1 MLGVFVAGP
10 TVMMSTLTSCGCDD
24 CEAACQ
30 NDCEGTCSNLCT
42 NTCSGTCS
50 SSCEGYSTGKS
61 PTGQVNGHEYT
72 DLGLSVLWASCNLG
86 SDSPTEVGNYYPF
99 IYDGYDSKTW
109 YTFFSS
115 ANLKSGDTICGGSLD
130 IAKQKWGSKW
140 RLPGYREIK
149 ELVDNCETEFFP
161 NVGVKL
167 TSKKNGNSIVMP
179 YKNSKELW
187 WSGDVSTSSTGK
199 IGADVL
205 NIYDEDGKTKVE
217 YDWLVFFYWEYNG
230 DIYSY
235 KHLIRPITDRANGDL
250 ATCNGTCTANCSDSC
265 TVTCKNKCN
274 NTCKNSCG
282 NNCIGG
288 CNTTCTTT
296 CADTCK
302 AQTSQNCS
310 NCTSNCSS
318 GCTTTCADSCKAQ
331 TSQYCSNCASS
342 CSSGCTTTC
351 ADSCKAQTS
360 QGCGG
365 CSNTC
370 STGCGRQCYNSC
382 GGSCDNT
389 CAGYCITGCSGY
401 SKGSCAGGTCFGTC
415 STQCSSTCRSF
426 CYSSC
431 TSMGVSG
438 T

>member
-1 MLGVFVAGP
+1 MEKNRFNEELQTRREFFKKASKRILPMLGVFVAGP
-10 TVMMSTLTSCGCDD
+10 TVMMSTLTSCGCDG

-30 NDCEGTCSNLCT
+30 DDCEGACSNLCT

-50 SSCEGYSTGKS
+50 NSCEGYSTGKS

-86 SDSPTEVGNYYPF
+86 ADRPTEVGSFYPF

-109 YTFFSS
+109 YTLFKS
-115 ANLKSGDTICGGSLD
+115 ANLKSGDTICGGNLD

-149 ELVDNCETEFFP
+149 ELVDNCETEFISS
-161 NVGVKL
+161 VGVKL

-179 YKNSKELW
+179 YKGSKELW
-187 WSGDVSTSSTGK
+187 WSGDVSNSSTEK
-199 IGADVL
+199 TGAYVL
-205 NIYDEDGKTKVE
+205 KIYDEDGKTKVE
-217 YDWLVFFYWEYNG
+217 YDWIGFFYWEYDG

-235 KHLIRPITDRANGDL
+235 LNLIRPITDRANGDL

-265 TVTCKNKCN
+265 SVTCKNICN
-274 NTCKNSCG
+274 NTCKSSCG

-302 AQTSQNCS
+302 AQTSQYCS
-310 NCTSNCSS
+310 NCASNCSS
-318 GCTTTCADSCKAQ
+318 GCTA
-331 TSQYCSNCASS
+331 
-342 CSSGCTTTC
+342 TC

-360 QGCGG
+360 QGCDD

-370 STGCGRQCYNSC
+370 KTGCGRQCYWSC
-382 GGSCDNT
+382 GGSCDKQ
-389 CAGYCITGCSGY
+389 CEGACITGCQGY
-401 SKGSCAGGTCFGTC
+401 SRGSCSGTCFGSC
-415 STQCSSTCRSF
+415 STQCSSSCRSYCF
-426 CYSSC
+426 SSC